1 MDGPVAAIASSR
13 TDNPRPGRRSPWRLL
28 REAAVTRRRGAGGLL
43 VLPAVAFLLVFYAFP
58 LLRLLLVS
66 VEAPRWSLT
75 HYADFFTEP
84 AYLRIL
90 TRTFRVS
97 LTVTL
102 CCLVL
107 GYPTAYV
114 LSRVSG
120 RRRRFLLLLV
130 IVPYLTSFLVRT
142 YAWMVLLGP
151 KGVINSLLLKAG
163 VIEAPLKLLYS
174 AIGVHVGMVHVLLP
188 LMILPLYSVMVGLDR
203 TLPRAA
209 QTLGAGPLRT
219 FLRVFL
225 PLSLPGVRSGCVLV
239 FLIAL
244 GFYITP
250 AMLGGL
256 RDSMIAML
264 IESQITQLVN
274 WGFAAAAA
282 VVLLTV
288 TLGGFSLVGRVSG
301 MTLLVASEASGRP
314 VAAVTMNGTA
324 GRTRT
329 KGRPWVSRVMRLAP
343 VSALGRGLDAMV
355 SAWRRRRWAR
365 LQGQEG
371 RGNERGRA
379 ALDLYTGVVLFF
391 LILPTFVVVPIS
403 LSAGDFLAFPPP
415 GWSLKWYVSYFSQP
429 PWLHATLLS
438 FEVAVVTM
446 LASTVLGTLAAYGVL
461 RGRLRRRTLVVSL
474 MISPIIVPPIVIGVA
489 IYGLLAQWDLIGRFL
504 GLVIGHAIG
513 SIAYVMVIVS
523 ATLAGFDRSLER
535 AAMSLG
541 AGPLLT
547 FRRVTFPL
555 IRAGV
560 LSGAVFAFIHSFDE
574 VIITMFISGVHVQT
588 LPLKMWEDIRNQIDP
603 TIAAVSSMLILL
615 PLAWLIVLE
624 VGQGLHRTI
633 QRPGVADQV

>member
-1 MDGPVAAIASSR
+1 MDRPV
-13 TDNPRPGRRSPWRLL
+13 TDVR
-28 REAAVTRRRGAGGLL
+28 ARRRATVGLL

-58 LLRLLLVS
+58 LFRLFLVS
-66 VEAPRWSLT
+66 VEAPRWSAA
-75 HYADFFTEP
+75 HYVTFFTEP
-84 AYLRIL
+84 AYVRIL

-97 LTVTL
+97 LTVML
-102 CCLVL
+102 GCLLL

-114 LSRVSG
+114 LSRVGG
-120 RRRRFLLLLV
+120 RVRRFLLLLV

-151 KGVINSLLLKAG
+151 RGIINSLLLATG
-163 VIEAPLKLLYS
+163 VADAPVKLLYS
-174 AIGVHVGMVHVLLP
+174 AIGVHVGMIHVLLP
-188 LMILPLYSVMVGLDR
+188 LMILPLYSVMVGIDR
-203 TLPRAA
+203 SFLKAA
-209 QTLGAGPLRT
+209 QTLGAGPVRT

-239 FLIAL
+239 FLVAL

-274 WGFAAAAA
+274 WGFAATAAF
-282 VVLLTV
+282 VLLVV
-288 TLGGFSLVGRVSG
+288 TLGGFSVIGRVSG
-301 MTLLVASEASGRP
+301 TTVLVASEA
-314 VAAVTMNGTA
+314 A
-324 GRTRT
+324 GRTAPAASLDGIASAAPARRGGRT
-329 KGRPWVSRVMRLAP
+329 SWSLPAP
-343 VSALGRGLDAMV
+343 LTALGRRLDVVA
-355 SAWRRRRWAR
+355 SAVRRWWWAR
-365 LQGQEG
+365 LQARRARGDG
-371 RGNERGRA
+371 RLGAA
-379 ALDLYTGVVLFF
+379 ALGLYVGAVFFF
-391 LILPTFVVVPIS
+391 LILPTFVVLPLS

-415 GWSLKWYVSYFSQP
+415 GWSLRWYASYFGQAA
-429 PWLHATLLS
+429 WLHATLLS
-438 FEVAVVTM
+438 FEVAVVTTVV
-446 LASTVLGTLAAYGVL
+446 STVLGTLAAYGVL
-461 RGRLRRRTLVVSL
+461 RGRLRRRALVVSL
-474 MISPIIVPPIVIGVA
+474 VVSPIIVPPIVIGVA
-489 IYGLLAQWDLIGRFL
+489 IYGLLARWDLIGRFL
-504 GLVIGHAIG
+504 GLVVGHSIG

-560 LSGAVFAFIHSFDE
+560 ISGAVFAFIHSFDE
-574 VIITMFISGVHVQT
+574 VVITMFISGVHVQT

-615 PLAWLIVLE
+615 PVVWLVSLE
-624 VGQGLHRTI
+624 VGRGLARAKSG
-633 QRPGVADQV
+633 RG

>member
-1 MDGPVAAIASSR
+1 V
-13 TDNPRPGRRSPWRLL
+13 
-28 REAAVTRRRGAGGLL
+28 
-43 VLPAVAFLLVFYAFP
+43 FLLVFYAFP
-58 LLRLLLVS
+58 LVRLLLVS

-97 LTVTL
+97 LTVML

-120 RRRRFLLLLV
+120 RLRRFLLLLV

-163 VIEAPLKLLYS
+163 LIGAPVKLLYS
-174 AIGVHVGMVHVLLP
+174 AVGVHVGMVHVLLP
-188 LMILPLYSVMVGLDR
+188 LMILPLYSVMVGIDR

-219 FLRVFL
+219 FVRVFF

-282 VVLLTV
+282 VVLLAV
-288 TLGGFSLVGRVSG
+288 TLGGFSLAGRVSG
-301 MTLLVASEASGRP
+301 MTLLVASEAAEKTVPTVTWGGETGGRRTP
-314 VAAVTMNGTA
+314 
-324 GRTRT
+324 GRRWMPRLT
-329 KGRPWVSRVMRLAP
+329 RLAP
-343 VSALGRGLDAMV
+343 VASLGRWLDAV
-355 SAWRRRRWAR
+355 LSAWRGRRWKR
-365 LQGQEG
+365 LQGRETR
-371 RGNERGRA
+371 RGWGGRA
-379 ALDLYTGVVLFF
+379 ALNLYGGAVFFF

-415 GWSLKWYVSYFSQP
+415 GWSLKWYASYFSQP
-429 PWLHATLLS
+429 QWLQATLLS
-438 FEVAVVTM
+438 FQVAVVTM
-446 LASTVLGTLAAYGVL
+446 LTSTVLGTLAAYGVL
-461 RGRLRRRTLVVSL
+461 RGRLRRRALLVSL
-474 MISPIIVPPIVIGVA
+474 IISPIIVPPIVIGVA

-513 SIAYVMVIVS
+513 SIAYVVVIVS

-574 VIITMFISGVHVQT
+574 VVITMFISGVHVQT

-615 PLAWLIVLE
+615 PVAWLIVLE
-624 VGQGLHRTI
+624 VARGLHRTTA
-633 QRPGVADQV
+633 PAGAADQA

>member
-1 MDGPVAAIASSR
+1 
-13 TDNPRPGRRSPWRLL
+13 
-28 REAAVTRRRGAGGLL
+28 LL
-43 VLPAVAFLLVFYAFP
+43 VLPAVGFLLVFYAFP
-58 LLRLLLVS
+58 LVRLLLVS

-102 CCLVL
+102 CCLIL

-114 LSRVSG
+114 LSRVRG
-120 RRRRFLLLLV
+120 WGRRFLLLLV

-163 VIEAPLKLLYS
+163 LIDTPLKLLYS
-174 AIGVHVGMVHVLLP
+174 AVGVHVGMVHVLLP
-188 LMILPLYSVMVGLDR
+188 LMILPLYSVMVGIDR

-219 FLRVFL
+219 FFRVFL

-274 WGFAAAAA
+274 WGFAATAA
-282 VVLLTV
+282 VVLLAV
-288 TLGGFSLVGRVSG
+288 TLGGFSFLGRVSG
-301 MTLLVASEASGRP
+301 MTLLVASEAAGQTAP
-314 VAAVTMNGTA
+314 AVTRDGTA
-324 GRTRT
+324 VDARRAGGSWMPRL
-329 KGRPWVSRVMRLAP
+329 MRLATG
-343 VSALGRGLDAMV
+343 SALGQRLDTLV
-355 SAWRRRRWAR
+355 SAWRSRRWAA
-365 LQGQEG
+365 LQGREALGEG
-371 RGNERGRA
+371 RGRV
-379 ALDLYTGVVLFF
+379 ALDLYAGAVFFF

-415 GWSLKWYVSYFSQP
+415 GWSLKWYISYFNQP
-429 PWLHATLLS
+429 AWLYATLLS
-438 FEVAVVTM
+438 FQVAVVTT
-446 LASTVLGTLAAYGVL
+446 LVSTVLGTLAAFGVL

-474 MISPIIVPPIVIGVA
+474 IISPIIVPPIVIGVA

-603 TIAAVSSMLILL
+603 TIAAVSSMLIVLPVVWLL
-615 PLAWLIVLE
+615 VLE
-624 VGQGLHRTI
+624 ATRGLSR
-633 QRPGVADQV
+633 AK

>member
-1 MDGPVAAIASSR
+1 
-13 TDNPRPGRRSPWRLL
+13 
-28 REAAVTRRRGAGGLL
+28 
-43 VLPAVAFLLVFYAFP
+43 
-58 LLRLLLVS
+58 
-66 VEAPRWSLT
+66 
-75 HYADFFTEP
+75 
-84 AYLRIL
+84 
-90 TRTFRVS
+90 
-97 LTVTL
+97 
-102 CCLVL
+102 
-107 GYPTAYV
+107 
-114 LSRVSG
+114 
-120 RRRRFLLLLV
+120 
-130 IVPYLTSFLVRT
+130 
-142 YAWMVLLGP
+142 
-151 KGVINSLLLKAG
+151 
-163 VIEAPLKLLYS
+163 
-174 AIGVHVGMVHVLLP
+174 
-188 LMILPLYSVMVGLDR
+188 
-203 TLPRAA
+203 
-209 QTLGAGPLRT
+209 
-219 FLRVFL
+219 VFL

-239 FLIAL
+239 FLVSL

-274 WGFAAAAA
+274 WGFAAATA
-282 VVLLTV
+282 VVLLAV
-288 TLGGFSLVGRVSG
+288 TLGGFSLAGRVSG
-301 MTLLVASEASGRP
+301 MTLLVASEAAGQT
-314 VAAVTMNGTA
+314 VAATTWEETA
-324 GRTRT
+324 GGRRTAA
-329 KGRPWVSRVMRLAP
+329 RPWMPRLLQLAP
-343 VSALGRGLDAMV
+343 VSALGRRLDTAV

-365 LQGQEG
+365 LQGREA
-371 RGNERGRA
+371 RGDGGGGA
-379 ALDLYTGVVLFF
+379 ALNLYAGAVFFF

-415 GWSLKWYVSYFSQP
+415 GWSLKWYASYFGQP
-429 PWLHATLLS
+429 PWLRATLLS
-438 FEVAVVTM
+438 FQVAVVTM
-446 LASTVLGTLAAYGVL
+446 AASTVLGTLAAYGVL

-489 IYGLLAQWDLIGRFL
+489 IYGLLAQWNLIGSFL
-504 GLVIGHAIG
+504 GLVIGHSIG

-615 PLAWLIVLE
+615 PVAWLIVLE
-624 VGQGLHRTI
+624 VGQGLHRAA
-633 QRPGVADQV
+633 RGPSPADQV

>member
-1 MDGPVAAIASSR
+1 MAAS
-13 TDNPRPGRRSPWRLL
+13 PRALDAPPGRRHVLVAS
-28 REAAVTRRRGAGGLL
+28 TSRRWGSVGLL

-58 LLRLLLVS
+58 LVRLLLVS
-66 VEAPRWSLT
+66 VEAPRWSMV
-75 HYADFFTEP
+75 HYRDFFTEP

-102 CCLVL
+102 CCVAL

-120 RRRRFLLLLV
+120 RRRRVLLLLV

-163 VIEAPLKLLYS
+163 LIETPLPLLYS

-188 LMILPLYSVMVGLDR
+188 LMILPLYSVMIGIDR
-203 TLPRAA
+203 ALPRAA

-225 PLSLPGVRSGCVLV
+225 PLSLPGVRSGSVLV

-282 VVLLTV
+282 VILLAV
-288 TLGGFSLVGRVSG
+288 TLGGFGFVGRVSG
-301 MTLLVASEASGRP
+301 MSLLVASESVSQADTAVTWDEKAGDRRPRGDRWRGRLTRAAP
-314 VAAVTMNGTA
+314 IAAVA
-324 GRTRT
+324 HWLDA
-329 KGRPWVSRVMRLAP
+329 WVSA
-343 VSALGRGLDAMV
+343 G
-355 SAWRRRRWAR
+355 RRRRFER
-365 LQGQEG
+365 QVGREVRGSG
-371 RGNERGRA
+371 RGA
-379 ALDLYTGVVLFF
+379 LVLDLYAGAVFFF
-391 LILPTFVVVPIS
+391 LILPTFVVVPLS

-415 GWSLKWYVSYFSQP
+415 GWSLKWYASYFGQP
-429 PWLHATLLS
+429 PWPLATLLS
-438 FEVAVVTM
+438 LQVAVVTM
-446 LASTVLGTLAAYGVL
+446 LVSTVLGTLAAYGIL
-461 RGRLRRRTLVVSL
+461 RGRLGRRTLVVSL
-474 MISPIIVPPIVIGVA
+474 IISPIIVPPIVIGVA
-489 IYGLLAQWDLIGRFL
+489 VYGLLAQWDLIGRFL
-504 GLVIGHAIG
+504 GLVIGHTIG
-513 SIAYVMVIVS
+513 SIAYVVVIVS

-541 AGPLLT
+541 AGPFLT

-560 LSGAVFAFIHSFDE
+560 ISGAVFAFIHSFDE
-574 VIITMFISGVHVQT
+574 VVITMFISGVHVQT

-615 PLAWLIVLE
+615 PVAWLIILE
-624 VGQGLHRTI
+624 LGRGLGRKSTHATA
-633 QRPGVADQV
+633 ADHP

>member
-1 MDGPVAAIASSR
+1 MDGPVVAARA
-13 TDNPRPGRRSPWRLL
+13 
-28 REAAVTRRRGAGGLL
+28 RRRATVGLL

-58 LLRLLLVS
+58 LFRLLLVS
-66 VEAPRWSLT
+66 LEAPRWSLG
-75 HYADFFTEP
+75 HYVTFFTEP
-84 AYLRIL
+84 AYLKIL

-97 LTVTL
+97 LTVAFG
-102 CCLVL
+102 CLLL

-114 LSRVSG
+114 LSRVGG
-120 RRRRFLLLLV
+120 RLRRVLLLLV

-151 KGVINSLLLKAG
+151 KGIINSLLLKAG
-163 VIEAPLKLLYS
+163 LIDTPLKLLYS
-174 AIGVHVGMVHVLLP
+174 AIGVHVGMIHVLLP
-188 LMILPLYSVMVGLDR
+188 LMILPLYSVMVGIDR
-203 TLPRAA
+203 NYLKAA
-209 QTLGAGPLRT
+209 QTLGAGPVRT

-239 FLIAL
+239 FLVAL

-282 VVLLTV
+282 FVLLVV
-288 TLGGFSLVGRVSG
+288 TLGGFSVIGRVSG
-301 MTLLVASEASGRP
+301 TTVLVASEAVGRAVP
-314 VAAVTMNGTA
+314 AATWDATAGAWSTPASRRWRLPFAPPAPIIMLGRQLDAAV
-324 GRTRT
+324 
-329 KGRPWVSRVMRLAP
+329 SEL
-343 VSALGRGLDAMV
+343 
-355 SAWRRRRWAR
+355 RRRRWAR
-365 LQGQEG
+365 VQQREAHG
-371 RGNERGRA
+371 RGPAGA
-379 ALDLYTGVVLFF
+379 ALAIYVGAVFFF
-391 LILPTFVVVPIS
+391 LILPTFVVVPLS

-415 GWSLKWYVSYFSQP
+415 GWSLRWYASYFGQA
-429 PWLHATLLS
+429 PWLQATLLS
-438 FEVAVVTM
+438 FEVALVTT
-446 LASTVLGTLAAYGVL
+446 LVSTVLGTLAAYGVL

-474 MISPIIVPPIVIGVA
+474 VVSPIIVPPIVIGVA

-504 GLVIGHAIG
+504 GLVVGHSIG

-523 ATLAGFDRSLER
+523 ATLVGFDRSLER

-560 LSGAVFAFIHSFDE
+560 ISGAVFAFIHSFDE
-574 VIITMFISGVHVQT
+574 VVITMFISGVHVQT

-615 PLAWLIVLE
+615 PVVWLVALE
-624 VGQGLHRTI
+624 VGRGL
-633 QRPGVADQV
+633 QRAKSGAGAPGAV

>member
-1 MDGPVAAIASSR
+1 MS
-13 TDNPRPGRRSPWRLL
+13 RPGRRSPLRIL
-28 REAAVTRRRGAGGLL
+28 REAVAGRKHGAVGLL
-43 VLPAVAFLLVFYAFP
+43 VLPAVAFLLIFYAFP
-58 LLRLLLVS
+58 LFRLLLVS

-102 CCLVL
+102 CCLIL

-151 KGVINSLLLKAG
+151 KGIINSLLLKSG
-163 VIEAPLKLLYS
+163 LIDTPLKLLYS
-174 AIGVHVGMVHVLLP
+174 AVGVHVGMVHVLLP
-188 LMILPLYSVMVGLDR
+188 LMILPLYSVMVGIDR

-239 FLIAL
+239 FLVSL

-274 WGFAAAAA
+274 WGFAAATA
-282 VVLLTV
+282 VVLLAV
-288 TLGGFSLVGRVSG
+288 TLGGFSLAGRVSG
-301 MTLLVASEASGRP
+301 MTLLVASEAAGQT
-314 VAAVTMNGTA
+314 VAAPTWEETA
-324 GRTRT
+324 GGRRTAR
-329 KGRPWVSRVMRLAP
+329 RPWMSRLLQLAP
-343 VSALGRGLDAMV
+343 VSALGRRLDTAV

-365 LQGQEG
+365 LQGREA
-371 RGNERGRA
+371 RGDGGGGA
-379 ALDLYTGVVLFF
+379 ALNLYAGAVFFF

-415 GWSLKWYVSYFSQP
+415 GWSLKWYASYFGQP

-438 FEVAVVTM
+438 FQVAVVTM

-489 IYGLLAQWDLIGRFL
+489 IYGLLAQWNLIGSFL

-615 PLAWLIVLE
+615 PVVWLIVLE
-624 VGQGLHRTI
+624 VVQGLNRAAAAPVGTT
-633 QRPGVADQV
+633 DQA

>member
-1 MDGPVAAIASSR
+1 VDRPVTVR
-13 TDNPRPGRRSPWRLL
+13 LRGRGG
-28 REAAVTRRRGAGGLL
+28 VGLL
-43 VLPAVAFLLVFYAFP
+43 AVPAVVFLLVFYAYP
-58 LLRLLLVS
+58 LFRLLLVS
-66 VEAPRWSLT
+66 LDAPRFGVT
-75 HYADFFTEP
+75 HYVTFFTEP

-90 TRTFRVS
+90 IRTFRVS

-102 CCLVL
+102 GCLLL

-120 RRRRFLLLLV
+120 RVRRVLLLLV
-130 IVPYLTSFLVRT
+130 VVPYLTSFLVRT

-151 KGVINSLLLKAG
+151 KGVINSVLLRAG
-163 VIEAPLKLLYS
+163 VIEAPLKLLYN
-174 AIGVHVGMVHVLLP
+174 AVGVHVGMIHVLLP
-188 LMILPLYSVMVGLDR
+188 LMILPLYSVMVGIDR
-203 TLPRAA
+203 TYVRAA
-209 QTLGAGPLRT
+209 QSLGAGTVRT

-239 FLIAL
+239 FLVAL

-274 WGFAAAAA
+274 WGFAATAAF
-282 VVLLTV
+282 VLLVV

-301 MTLLVASEASGRP
+301 TTALVASEA
-314 VAAVTMNGTA
+314 A
-324 GRTRT
+324 GRTFAITAWDAGGQRRWAP
-329 KGRPWVSRVMRLAP
+329 GPRWRPSLAP
-343 VSALGRGLDAMV
+343 PAALAVLGRRLDAMV
-355 SAWRRRRWAR
+355 SALRRRQWALGQRREASGER
-365 LQGQEG
+365 LAS
-371 RGNERGRA
+371 A
-379 ALDLYTGVVLFF
+379 ALHGYAAAVFFF
-391 LILPTFVVVPIS
+391 LILPTFIVVPIS

-415 GWSLKWYVSYFSQP
+415 GWSFRWYLSYFSQP

-438 FEVAVVTM
+438 FEVALVTM
-446 LASTVLGTLAAYGVL
+446 LASTLLGTLAAYGVL

-474 MISPIIVPPIVIGVA
+474 IVSPIIVPPIVIGVA
-489 IYGLLAQWDLIGRFL
+489 IYGLLAGWDLIGRFA
-504 GLVIGHAIG
+504 GLVVGHAIG

-574 VIITMFISGVHVQT
+574 VVITMFISGVHVQT

-615 PLAWLIVLE
+615 PVAGLVALELAH
-624 VGQGLHRTI
+624 GLR
-633 QRPGVADQV
+633 RLRRGASAPGGV

>member
-1 MDGPVAAIASSR
+1 
-13 TDNPRPGRRSPWRLL
+13 
-28 REAAVTRRRGAGGLL
+28 
-43 VLPAVAFLLVFYAFP
+43 VAFLLVFYAFP
-58 LLRLLLVS
+58 LVRLLLVS
-66 VEAPRWSLT
+66 VEAPRWSIA
-75 HYADFFTEP
+75 HYRDFFTEP
-84 AYLRIL
+84 AYVRIL
-90 TRTFRVS
+90 ARTFRVS

-102 CCLVL
+102 CCLIL

-163 VIEAPLKLLYS
+163 LIGAPLPLLYS

-188 LMILPLYSVMVGLDR
+188 LMILPLYSIMVGIDR
-203 TLPRAA
+203 ALPRAA
-209 QTLGAGPLRT
+209 QTLGAGPVRT

-282 VVLLTV
+282 VVLLAV

-301 MTLLVASEASGRP
+301 VTLLVASETVGQAVP
-314 VAAVTMNGTA
+314 AVTWDGKA
-324 GRTRT
+324 G
-329 KGRPWVSRVMRLAP
+329 GRRSRGDGWMARITCPAPIAALA
-343 VSALGRGLDAMV
+343 RRLDAMV
-355 SAWRRRRWAR
+355 SAGRRRRWER
-365 LQGQEG
+365 QEG
-371 RGNERGRA
+371 REVRANGRGGI
-379 ALDLYTGVVLFF
+379 ALDLYAGAVFFF
-391 LILPTFVVVPIS
+391 LILPTFVVVPLS

-415 GWSLKWYVSYFSQP
+415 GWSLKWYASYFGQP
-429 PWLHATLLS
+429 PWLYATLLS
-438 FEVAVVTM
+438 FQVAVVTM
-446 LASTVLGTLAAYGVL
+446 LASTVLGTLAAYGIL
-461 RGRLRRRTLVVSL
+461 RGRLGRRTLLVSL
-474 MISPIIVPPIVIGVA
+474 IISPIIVPPIVIGVA

-504 GLVIGHAIG
+504 GLVIGHTIG
-513 SIAYVMVIVS
+513 SIAYVVVIVS

-560 LSGAVFAFIHSFDE
+560 ISGAVFAFIHSFDE
-574 VIITMFISGVHVQT
+574 VVITMFISGVHVQT

-615 PLAWLIVLE
+615 PVAWLIVLE
-624 VGQGLHRTI
+624 VSRGLGRGST
-633 QRPGVADQV
+633 RATAADHA

>member
-1 MDGPVAAIASSR
+1 
-13 TDNPRPGRRSPWRLL
+13 
-28 REAAVTRRRGAGGLL
+28 L

-58 LLRLLLVS
+58 LVRLLLVS
-66 VEAPRWSLT
+66 IEAPRWSIA
-75 HYADFFTEP
+75 HYRDFFTEP

-114 LSRVSG
+114 LARVSG
-120 RRRRFLLLLV
+120 RRRRFFLLLV

-151 KGVINSLLLKAG
+151 KGVINSLLLNAG
-163 VIEAPLKLLYS
+163 LIESPLPLLYS

-188 LMILPLYSVMVGLDR
+188 LMILPLYSVMVGIDR
-203 TLPRAA
+203 ALPRAA
-209 QTLGAGPLRT
+209 QTLGAGPIRT

-225 PLSLPGVRSGCVLV
+225 PLSLPGVRSGSVLV

-282 VVLLTV
+282 VVLLAV
-288 TLGGFSLVGRVSG
+288 TLGGFSLIGRVSG
-301 MTLLVASEASGRP
+301 MSLLVVSE
-314 VAAVTMNGTA
+314 TA
-324 GRTRT
+324 GQGAPEATWDG
-329 KGRPWVSRVMRLAP
+329 KAGGRRIHGRRWIARLVRATP
-343 VSALGRGLDAMV
+343 IALLERRLDTMV

-365 LQGQEG
+365 QEG
-371 RGNERGRA
+371 RETRGDRVA
-379 ALDLYTGVVLFF
+379 STALVAYAGSVFFF
-391 LILPTFVVVPIS
+391 LILPTFVVLPLS
-403 LSAGDFLAFPPP
+403 LSAGNFLAFPPP
-415 GWSLKWYVSYFSQP
+415 GWSLKWYASYFGQP

-438 FEVAVVTM
+438 FQVAVVTM
-446 LASTVLGTLAAYGVL
+446 LVSTALGTLAAYGIL
-461 RGRLRRRTLVVSL
+461 RGRLGRRTLLVSL
-474 MISPIIVPPIVIGVA
+474 IISPIIVPPIVIGVA
-489 IYGLLAQWDLIGRFL
+489 VYGLLAQWDLIGRFL
-504 GLVIGHAIG
+504 GLVIGHTIG
-513 SIAYVMVIVS
+513 SIAYVVVIVS

-560 LSGAVFAFIHSFDE
+560 ISGAVFAFIHSFDE
-574 VIITMFISGVHVQT
+574 VVITMFISGVHVQT

-615 PLAWLIVLE
+615 PVAWLIVLE
-624 VGQGLHRTI
+624 VARGLGRGSIRATA
-633 QRPGVADQV
+633 ADQA

>member
-1 MDGPVAAIASSR
+1 VDGPVTTVGSSR
-13 TDNPRPGRRSPWRLL
+13 TEVARPGRRSPLRIL
-28 REAAVTRRRGAGGLL
+28 REAITGRKQGVVGLL
-43 VLPAVAFLLVFYAFP
+43 VLPAVGFLLVFYAFP
-58 LLRLLLVS
+58 LVRLLLVS

-102 CCLVL
+102 CCLIL

-114 LSRVSG
+114 LSRVG
-120 RRRRFLLLLV
+120 GWGRRFLLLLV

-163 VIEAPLKLLYS
+163 LIDTPLKLLYS
-174 AIGVHVGMVHVLLP
+174 AVGVHVGMVHVLLP
-188 LMILPLYSVMVGLDR
+188 LMILPLYSVMVGIDR

-274 WGFAAAAA
+274 WGFAATAA
-282 VVLLTV
+282 VVLLAV
-288 TLGGFSLVGRVSG
+288 TLGGFSFLGRVSG
-301 MTLLVASEASGRP
+301 MTLLVASEAAGQTAP
-314 VAAVTMNGTA
+314 AVTRDGTA
-324 GRTRT
+324 VDERRAGGSWMPRL
-329 KGRPWVSRVMRLAP
+329 MRLATG
-343 VSALGRGLDAMV
+343 SAFGRRLDAVV
-355 SAWRRRRWAR
+355 SAWRSRRWAT
-365 LQGQEG
+365 LQGREALGEG
-371 RGNERGRA
+371 RGRV
-379 ALDLYTGVVLFF
+379 ALDLYAGAVFFF

-415 GWSLKWYVSYFSQP
+415 GWSLKWYISYFNQP
-429 PWLHATLLS
+429 AWLYATLLS
-438 FEVAVVTM
+438 FQVAVVTT
-446 LASTVLGTLAAYGVL
+446 LVSTVLGTLAAFGVL

-474 MISPIIVPPIVIGVA
+474 IISPIIVPPIVIGVA

-603 TIAAVSSMLILL
+603 TIAAVSSMLIVLPVVWLL
-615 PLAWLIVLE
+615 LLE
-624 VGQGLHRTI
+624 ATRGLSR
-633 QRPGVADQV
+633 AK

>member
-1 MDGPVAAIASSR
+1 V
-13 TDNPRPGRRSPWRLL
+13 
-28 REAAVTRRRGAGGLL
+28 V
-43 VLPAVAFLLVFYAFP
+43 FLLVFYAFP
-58 LLRLLLVS
+58 LFRLLLVS

-102 CCLVL
+102 GCLIL

-120 RRRRFLLLLV
+120 RLRRFLLLLV

-151 KGVINSLLLKAG
+151 KGIINSLLLKAG
-163 VIEAPLKLLYS
+163 LIDTPLKLLYS
-174 AIGVHVGMVHVLLP
+174 AVGVHVGMVHVLLP
-188 LMILPLYSVMVGLDR
+188 LMILPLYSVMVGIDR

-282 VVLLTV
+282 VVLLAV
-288 TLGGFSLVGRVSG
+288 TLGGFSLVGQVSG
-301 MTLLVASEASGRP
+301 MTLLVASEAVGQAVPAAAWEGKAGGR
-314 VAAVTMNGTA
+314 
-324 GRTRT
+324 RTEGQAWLPRL
-329 KGRPWVSRVMRLAP
+329 MRLAP
-343 VSALGRGLDAMV
+343 FLALGRWLDALV

-365 LQGQEG
+365 GQGREV
-371 RGNERGRA
+371 RGDGRGRA
-379 ALDLYTGVVLFF
+379 ALDLYAGAVFFF

-438 FEVAVVTM
+438 FQVAVVTM

-461 RGRLRRRTLVVSL
+461 RGRLRRRALVVSL

-489 IYGLLAQWDLIGRFL
+489 IYGLLAQWNLIGRFL

-615 PLAWLIVLE
+615 PVAWLVVLE
-624 VGQGLHRTI
+624 VVNGV
-633 QRPGVADQV
+633 QRATTHAGAADQA

>member
-1 MDGPVAAIASSR
+1 MRA
-13 TDNPRPGRRSPWRLL
+13 LQ
-28 REAAVTRRRGAGGLL
+28 EAAAARWQGTVGLL
-43 VLPAVAFLLVFYAFP
+43 VLPAVVFLLVFYAFP
-58 LLRLLLVS
+58 LVRLLLVS

-97 LTVTL
+97 LTVTF
-102 CCLVL
+102 CCLLL

-114 LSRVSG
+114 LLRVSG

-151 KGVINSLLLKAG
+151 KGIINSLLLKAG
-163 VIEAPLKLLYS
+163 LIDTPLKLLYS
-174 AIGVHVGMVHVLLP
+174 AVGVHVGMVHVLLP
-188 LMILPLYSVMVGLDR
+188 LMILPLYSVMVGIDR

-274 WGFAAAAA
+274 WGFAATAA
-282 VVLLTV
+282 VVLLAV
-288 TLGGFSLVGRVSG
+288 TLGGFSLAGRVSG
-301 MTLLVASEASGRP
+301 MTLLVASEVAGQTVPAVTWDGIAGSRQREGRPWMPRLLHLAP
-314 VAAVTMNGTA
+314 VAA
-324 GRTRT
+324 
-329 KGRPWVSRVMRLAP
+329 
-343 VSALGRGLDAMV
+343 LGRRLDAVM

-365 LQGQEG
+365 LQGREM
-371 RGNERGRA
+371 RGAGRGRA
-379 ALDLYTGVVLFF
+379 ALDLYAGAVFFF

-415 GWSLKWYVSYFSQP
+415 GWSLKWYASYFSQP

-438 FEVAVVTM
+438 FQVAVVTM

-489 IYGLLAQWDLIGRFL
+489 IYGLLAQWNLIGRFL

-615 PLAWLIVLE
+615 PVAWLVVLE
-624 VGQGLHRTI
+624 VVQGL
-633 QRPGVADQV
+633 QRATTRAAPADSA

>member
-1 MDGPVAAIASSR
+1 
-13 TDNPRPGRRSPWRLL
+13 
-28 REAAVTRRRGAGGLL
+28 LL

-58 LLRLLLVS
+58 LVRLLLVS

-97 LTVTL
+97 LTVTA
-102 CCLVL
+102 CCLIL

-114 LSRVSG
+114 LSRVGG
-120 RRRRFLLLLV
+120 RGRRFLLLLV

-163 VIEAPLKLLYS
+163 LIDAPLKLLYS
-174 AIGVHVGMVHVLLP
+174 AVGVHVGMVHVLLP
-188 LMILPLYSVMVGLDR
+188 LMILPLYSVMVGIDR
-203 TLPRAA
+203 SLPRAA

-219 FLRVFL
+219 FFRVFL

-274 WGFAAAAA
+274 WGFAATAA
-282 VVLLTV
+282 VVLLAV

-301 MTLLVASEASGRP
+301 MSLLVASEASGETLS
-314 VAAVTMNGTA
+314 AVTRGGAA
-324 GRTRT
+324 GGGPRRS
-329 KGRPWVSRVMRLAP
+329 RPWMPRLVRLAS
-343 VSALGRGLDAMV
+343 VSALGRRLDAV
-355 SAWRRRRWAR
+355 ASAWRRRRWAA
-365 LQGQEG
+365 LQGREALGEG
-371 RGNERGRA
+371 RGRA
-379 ALDLYTGVVLFF
+379 ALDLYAGAVFFF

-415 GWSLKWYVSYFSQP
+415 GWSLKWYTSYFSQP
-429 PWLHATLLS
+429 AWLHATLLS
-438 FEVAVVTM
+438 FQVAVVTT
-446 LASTVLGTLAAYGVL
+446 LASTVLGTLAAFGVL
-461 RGRLRRRTLVVSL
+461 RGRLRRRSLVVSL
-474 MISPIIVPPIVIGVA
+474 IISPIIVPPIVIGVA

-615 PLAWLIVLE
+615 PVAWLVVLE
-624 VGQGLHRTI
+624 VTGGLNRATAPA
-633 QRPGVADQV
+633 RPADHPSDLSAASP

>member
-1 MDGPVAAIASSR
+1 MDRPV
-13 TDNPRPGRRSPWRLL
+13 TGSP
-28 REAAVTRRRGAGGLL
+28 RRRGGVGFL
-43 VLPAVAFLLVFYAFP
+43 VLPAVAFLLVFYAYP

-66 VEAPRWSLT
+66 LDAPRFGLT
-75 HYADFFTEP
+75 HYVTFFTEP

-102 CCLVL
+102 GCLLL

-120 RRRRFLLLLV
+120 RLRRFLLLLV
-130 IVPYLTSFLVRT
+130 VVPYLTSFLVRT

-151 KGVINSLLLKAG
+151 KGVINSLLFRAG
-163 VIEAPLKLLYS
+163 LIEAPLKLLYS
-174 AIGVHVGMVHVLLP
+174 AIGVHVGMIHVLLP
-188 LMILPLYSVMVGLDR
+188 LMILPLYSVMVGIDR
-203 TLPRAA
+203 TYVRAA
-209 QTLGAGPLRT
+209 QSLGAGTVRT

-239 FLIAL
+239 FLVAL

-274 WGFAAAAA
+274 WGFAATAAF
-282 VVLLTV
+282 VLLVV

-301 MTLLVASEASGRP
+301 TTALVASEAAGRT
-314 VAAVTMNGTA
+314 AAVTAWEPGGERRRASRRRWRTSPA
-324 GRTRT
+324 APALAVFGR
-329 KGRPWVSRVMRLAP
+329 RVDAI
-343 VSALGRGLDAMV
+343 VSAL
-355 SAWRRRRWAR
+355 RRWRWAR
-365 LQGQEG
+365 GQPREASG
-371 RGNERGRA
+371 QRLASA
-379 ALDLYTGVVLFF
+379 ALHAYAAAVFFF
-391 LILPTFVVVPIS
+391 LILPTFIVVPIS

-415 GWSLKWYVSYFSQP
+415 GWSFRWYLSYFRQP

-438 FEVAVVTM
+438 FEVALATM
-446 LASTVLGTLAAYGVL
+446 LGSTVLGTLAAYGVL

-474 MISPIIVPPIVIGVA
+474 IVSPIIVPPIVIGVA
-489 IYGLLAQWDLIGRFL
+489 IYGLLAGWDLIGRFA
-504 GLVIGHAIG
+504 GLVVGHAIG

-560 LSGAVFAFIHSFDE
+560 VSGAVFAFIHSFDE
-574 VIITMFISGVHVQT
+574 VVITMFISGVHVQT

-615 PLAWLIVLE
+615 PVAGLVALE
-624 VGQGLHRTI
+624 LTHGLR
-633 QRPGVADQV
+633 RLRRGASAPGGV

>member
-1 MDGPVAAIASSR
+1 MV
-13 TDNPRPGRRSPWRLL
+13 
-28 REAAVTRRRGAGGLL
+28 
-43 VLPAVAFLLVFYAFP
+43 FLLVFYAFP
-58 LLRLLLVS
+58 LFLLLLVS
-66 VEAPRWSLT
+66 IEAPRWSLT
-75 HYADFFTEP
+75 HYADFFMEP

-102 CCLVL
+102 CCLIL

-120 RRRRFLLLLV
+120 RLRRLLLLLV

-163 VIEAPLKLLYS
+163 LIDAPLKLLYS
-174 AIGVHVGMVHVLLP
+174 AVGVHVGMVHVLLP
-188 LMILPLYSVMVGLDR
+188 LMILPLYSVMVGLDG

-219 FLRVFL
+219 FFRVFL

-274 WGFAAAAA
+274 WGFAATAA
-282 VVLLTV
+282 VVLLAV
-288 TLGGFSLVGRVSG
+288 TLGGFSFVRRVSG
-301 MTLLVASEASGRP
+301 MTLLVASEAAGQR
-314 VAAVTMNGTA
+314 VAAVTWGETA
-324 GRTRT
+324 G
-329 KGRPWVSRVMRLAP
+329 GRGTEGRRWVPRVMRLAP
-343 VSALGRGLDAMV
+343 IAALGRWVDAVV
-355 SAWRRRRWAR
+355 SARRSRRWAR
-365 LQGQEG
+365 LQGREVRGDG
-371 RGNERGRA
+371 RGRVG
-379 ALDLYTGVVLFF
+379 LDLYAGAVFFF
-391 LILPTFVVVPIS
+391 LILPTFVVVPMS

-415 GWSLKWYVSYFSQP
+415 GWSLKWYASYFGQP
-429 PWLHATLLS
+429 PWLRATLLS
-438 FEVAVVTM
+438 FQVAVVTM

-461 RGRLRRRTLVVSL
+461 RGRLRQRPLVVSL

-489 IYGLLAQWDLIGRFL
+489 IYGLLAQWNLIGRFL

-615 PLAWLIVLE
+615 PVAWLIVLE
-624 VGQGLHRTI
+624 VAHGLNRATTHA
-633 QRPGVADQV
+633 GAADQG

>member
-1 MDGPVAAIASSR
+1 V
-13 TDNPRPGRRSPWRLL
+13 
-28 REAAVTRRRGAGGLL
+28 V
-43 VLPAVAFLLVFYAFP
+43 FLLVFYAFP

-84 AYLRIL
+84 AYLKIL
-90 TRTFRVS
+90 ARTFRVS

-102 CCLVL
+102 CCLIL

-151 KGVINSLLLKAG
+151 KGIINSLLLKG
-163 VIEAPLKLLYS
+163 GIVDAPLKLLYS
-174 AIGVHVGMVHVLLP
+174 AVGVHVGMVHVLLP
-188 LMILPLYSVMVGLDR
+188 LMILPLYSVMVGIDR

-219 FLRVFL
+219 FFRVFL
-225 PLSLPGVRSGCVLV
+225 PLSLPGVRSGSVLV
-239 FLIAL
+239 FLVAL

-274 WGFAAAAA
+274 WGFAATAA
-282 VVLLTV
+282 VVLLAV
-288 TLGGFSLVGRVSG
+288 TLGGFSLVGRLSG
-301 MTLLVASEASGRP
+301 MTLLVASEAAGQTVPP
-314 VAAVTMNGTA
+314 VTWDGTA
-324 GRTRT
+324 DGRRT
-329 KGRPWVSRVMRLAP
+329 EGRPWMPRLMRLAP
-343 VSALGRGLDAMV
+343 VSALGRRLDAVV
-355 SAWRRRRWAR
+355 SARRRRRWAR
-365 LQGQEG
+365 LQGREVHG
-371 RGNERGRA
+371 DGRGRA
-379 ALDLYTGVVLFF
+379 ALGLYAGAVFFF

-415 GWSLKWYVSYFSQP
+415 GWSLKWYASYFSQP

-438 FEVAVVTM
+438 FQVAVVTM

-541 AGPLLT
+541 AGPVLT

-615 PLAWLIVLE
+615 PVAWLIVLE
-624 VGQGLHRTI
+624 AAHGL
-633 QRPGVADQV
+633 QRGTPHASAADQA

>member
-1 MDGPVAAIASSR
+1 MDRPVV
-13 TDNPRPGRRSPWRLL
+13 TPR
-28 REAAVTRRRGAGGLL
+28 ARRRGTVGFL

-58 LLRLLLVS
+58 LFRLLMVS
-66 VEAPRWSLT
+66 VEAPRFSLT
-75 HYADFFTEP
+75 HYVTFFTEP
-84 AYLRIL
+84 AYLKIL
-90 TRTFRVS
+90 MRTFRVS
-97 LTVTL
+97 LTVML
-102 CCLVL
+102 GCLLL

-114 LSRVSG
+114 LSRVGG
-120 RRRRFLLLLV
+120 RLRRVLLLLV
-130 IVPYLTSFLVRT
+130 LVPYLTSFLVRT

-151 KGVINSLLLKAG
+151 KGIINSLLLKAG
-163 VIEAPLKLLYS
+163 VIDTPLKLLYS

-188 LMILPLYSVMVGLDR
+188 LMILPLYSVMVGIDR
-203 TLPRAA
+203 SYLKAA

-239 FLIAL
+239 FLVAL

-274 WGFAAAAA
+274 WGFAASAAF
-282 VVLLTV
+282 VLLAV
-288 TLGGFSLVGRVSG
+288 TLGGFSLIGQLSG
-301 MTLLVASEASGRP
+301 MSVLVASEA
-314 VAAVTMNGTA
+314 A
-324 GRTRT
+324 GRITPAAGWAASSGHR
-329 KGRPWVSRVMRLAP
+329 GAPGERWWRPRGVFSLPVPLA
-343 VSALGRGLDAMV
+343 ALGRWLDTVVSGLRM
-355 SAWRRRRWAR
+355 RRWTR
-365 LQGQEG
+365 LQQRET
-371 RGNERGRA
+371 RGGGRA
-379 ALDLYTGVVLFF
+379 DAALHACAGAVFFF

-415 GWSLKWYVSYFSQP
+415 GWSFRWYASYFGQP

-438 FEVAVVTM
+438 FQVAAITM
-446 LASTVLGTLAAYGVL
+446 LVSTVLGTLAAYGVL
-461 RGRLRRRTLVVSL
+461 RGQLRRRSLVVSL
-474 MISPIIVPPIVIGVA
+474 VVSPIIVPPIVIGVA

-504 GLVIGHAIG
+504 GLVIGHCIG

-523 ATLAGFDRSLER
+523 ATLVGFDRSLER

-560 LSGAVFAFIHSFDE
+560 ISGAVFAFIHSFDE

-603 TIAAVSSMLILL
+603 TIAAVSSMLVLL
-615 PLAWLIVLE
+615 PVVWLVVTE
-624 VGQGLHRTI
+624 VTRGARA
-633 QRPGVADQV
+633 RYDPDRRR